1 MIHSKIA
8 PSRSMAAARQLGRQ
22 LGRQLFGAGIVACV
36 LALAACGGG
45 DGSSAGSG
53 GNPAGGGNGSNGGN
67 GPSTNQPLPV
77 GAFVP
82 LSWSSVDPATQYTL
96 TDGTLVTRVGGR
108 VRDRHAREQS
118 ETGTNAGGDLYG
130 IFAPHYFERRTHAI
144 TIYDNVSPTNPAE
157 RILTLVIKPQWWMY
171 GTNFRFGFIGR
182 RDGDDPGPT
191 AVALYGDNGGVK
203 RLPVGMLKDGQEL
216 RTPIANYDA
225 LDEDPNSNYN
235 TDLNVPPQDGEFVLV
250 KQIKTLPRLNR
261 GLRNG
266 DLVEFELGI
275 FLAGTQGDALGRFN
289 YYADVIT
296 YKVGAPGVVPWFR
309 GPCCDAAPIPWDTKL
324 IPPEAF
330 AGGPLMTLHEDA
342 SNEPEMQLLQPS
354 LNVAGRNIQPFVEGR
369 RLFHSSFLTGAHVE
383 AGNPTLFDKLA
394 NRAGPKF
401 QEAACVQCHTN
412 NGKSSPGF
420 NLPLNNMVVL
430 TGSAD
435 ANGNVVPDTRF
446 GGRIWQGLVT
456 DGGRTWDGRNAL
468 LRISSYRNT
477 AGKYPDGSAYTLQTP
492 VYTLT
497 DVNGNTLPMPDRMS
511 VRASPHL
518 VGMGLLEAVP
528 EATLVALAQA
538 SATDPDGTLGRVQIV
553 PDAVDARIPRVGRFG
568 WKASSS
574 TVLQQTADAL
584 NGDMGVTTSLLPK
597 HFCGRATTGSDCRAA
612 DANGPELGDADVD
625 LISRYLSLL
634 GVPAQRHFKGQQFN
648 GIPAPTIVDQLK
660 QGGATITAAQQAESR
675 MQDRVA
681 RGGQLFTQ
689 ARCTSCHAASLT
701 TGGSHKFAELRN
713 QLIHPYTDLLLHDM
727 GQDLADN
734 YPQGSASGSEWRTAP
749 LWGLGLLSSIDPNT
763 RYLHDGRARTIEE
776 AILWH
781 GGQGAPARDR
791 FKALSADDRQQLI
804 DFVKSL

>member
-1 MIHSKIA
+1 MDHNNQA
-8 PSRSMAAARQLGRQ
+8 PSRWTTVARGWL
-22 LGRQLFGAGIVACV
+22 GAGVMACM
-36 LALAACGGG
+36 LALSACGGG
-45 DGSSAGSG
+45 DGSGAAGTNSPNGSG
-53 GNPAGGGNGSNGGN
+53 GNGTPAV
-67 GPSTNQPLPV
+67 PLPV
-77 GAFVP
+77 GAFQP
-82 LSWSSVDPATQYTL
+82 LSWSNLEPATQYAL
-96 TDGTLVTRVGGR
+96 ADGTLVTRIGGR

-157 RILTLVIKPQWWMY
+157 RILTLVVVPQWWMY

-191 AVALYGDNGGVK
+191 AVALYGDNGGLK
-203 RLPVGMLKDGQEL
+203 RLPVGMLKNGQEL
-216 RTPIANYDA
+216 KTPLASYDSLGEDPDSNYD
-225 LDEDPNSNYN
+225 

-261 GLRNG
+261 GLQNG

-275 FLAGTQGDALGRFN
+275 FLAGNQGDALGRFN

-296 YKVGAPGVVPWFR
+296 YKVGATGVVPWFR
-309 GPCCDAAPIPWDTKL
+309 GPCCDAAAIPWDTRL
-324 IPPEAF
+324 LPVEAM
-330 AGGPLMTLHEDA
+330 AGGPLMTLHEDT
-342 SNEPEMQLLQPS
+342 SHEPEMQLLQAAP
-354 LNVAGRNIQPFVEGR
+354 NIAGRNIQPFVEGR

-412 NGKSSPGF
+412 NGKSTPGF

-430 TGSAD
+430 TGSTD
-435 ANGNVVPDTRF
+435 PNGNVVPDSRF

-456 DGGRTWDGRNAL
+456 DGGKTYDGRNGI
-468 LRISSYRNT
+468 LRITSYRNT
-477 AGKYPDGSAYTLQTP
+477 DGKYADGTAYTLQTP

-497 DVNGNTLPMPDRMS
+497 DVNGNVLPLPERLS
-511 VRASPHL
+511 VRSSPHL

-538 SATDPDGTLGRVQIV
+538 SASDPDGTVGRVQIV
-553 PDAVDARIPRVGRFG
+553 PDARDPRIPRVGRFG

-574 TVLQQTADAL
+574 TVLQQTVDAL
-584 NGDMGVTTSLLPK
+584 NGDMGVTTSLLPQ
-597 HFCGRATTGSDCRAA
+597 HFCGRATGGSDCRAA
-612 DANGPELGDADVD
+612 DASSPELGDADVD
-625 LISRYLSLL
+625 LITHYLSLL

-648 GIPAPTIVDQLK
+648 GVAAPAIVEQLK
-660 QGGATITAAQQAESR
+660 QGGGAVVAAQQAESR
-675 MQDRVA
+675 AQDRVA
-681 RGGQLFTQ
+681 RGAQLFAQ
-689 ARCTSCHAASLT
+689 ARCASCHTASLT
-701 TGGSHKFAELRN
+701 TGGAHKFAELRN

-727 GQDLADN
+727 GAELADN
-734 YPQGSASGSEWRTAP
+734 YPQGNASGAEWRTAP
-749 LWGLGLLSSIDPNT
+749 LWGLGLLASIDPNT
-763 RYLHDGRARTIEE
+763 RYLHDGRARTVAE

-781 GGQGAPARDR
+781 GGQGSAARDR
-791 FKALSADDRQQLI
+791 FRSMSADDRQQLI
-804 DFVKSL
+804 EFINSL